1 MMPKSSEIEGL
12 LSRLEA
18 ATGPD
23 RELDHRLQGIL
34 VNDGNFGHYAGL
46 EEWVTAG
53 MEFGW
58 NTPAYT
64 ASIDAAIALVEQVL
78 TGPEEPTF
86 SLDHASFGANWTCEF
101 HWFINPAWH
110 SRADMPT
117 APLAI
122 LIALLRALSARPR
135 P

>member
-34 VNDGNFGHYAGL
+34 VNDGNFGHYAGI

-64 ASIDAAIALVEQVL
+64 ASIDAAIALVERV
-78 TGPEEPTF
+78 EPRSWHVHLGTAIN
-86 SLDHASFGANWTCEF
+86 SLWASDTIFGE
-101 HWFINPAWH
+101 PL
-110 SRADMPT
+110 T
-117 APLAI
+117 APDVPLYLLPKHII
-122 LIALLRALSARPR
+122 LALLRSLSARPR

>member
-64 ASIDAAIALVEQVL
+64 ASIDAALALVERL
-78 TGPEEPTF
+78 LPGWRRRLEEPHGDGGWRA
-86 SLDHASFGANWTCEF
+86 SLIWPDQEDVV
-101 HWFINPAWH
+101 
-110 SRADMPT
+110 RAKVAEAPT

-122 LIALLRALSARPR
+122 LLALFRALSARPR